1 MLKLI
6 NATLVASV
14 LFCSFLL
21 YSQEHAVRDL
31 ERAIAKSEKQT
42 VDEREKIKLL
52 ETEWDSLSRPDVIQ
66 KIAADQLH
74 LQVIQ
79 PQQFVPLAEVGTHVP
94 QSPPLKLEAHNSDEI
109 GAMLEKM
116 Q

>member
-21 YSQEHAVRDL
+21 YSQEHAIRDL
-31 ERAIAKSEKQT
+31 ERSIAKSEKQT
-42 VDEREKIKLL
+42 VEERAKIKLL

-66 KIAADQLH
+66 KMATEQLH

-79 PQQFVPLAEVGTHVP
+79 PQQFVPLAEVGAHVP

-109 GAMLEKM
+109 GAMLEKL